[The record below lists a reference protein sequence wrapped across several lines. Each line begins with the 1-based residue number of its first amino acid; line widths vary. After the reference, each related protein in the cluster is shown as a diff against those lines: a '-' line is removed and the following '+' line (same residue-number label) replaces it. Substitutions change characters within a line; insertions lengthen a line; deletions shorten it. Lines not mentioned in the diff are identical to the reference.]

1 MKGGFKYDGYLKHIA
16 DDKLLSEIKRLVNEE
31 RDIQIEVIHHLAEIN
46 ARRLHEARGYSSLH
60 EYAVRGLGYSD
71 GAAQRRIKTMR
82 LCADLPEVEEL
93 IRPGKLNLT
102 SASQLQSMF
111 ERQQRSAQREAAP
124 EQVWNDEKKLD
135 LVRKVEG
142 KSTRET
148 ERLIADAAPE
158 VAAPQERS
166 RYLGNGKW
174 ELRIVVTETVW
185 SELES
190 LKDLL
195 SHRIPSRSNS
205 ELLALLAHDGSTKYD
220 PRRRGRGRRVA
231 QASAPRAAAQGSPLA
246 GAGDHLVAP
255 APLPDTGPA
264 TPAPENAGTP
274 LTAPAPQPARSVA
287 PASAPAQRGRRAAQ
301 ASAPRGAAQG
311 SPRAGAG
318 DQLVVPAPLPD
329 TGSAAPA
336 PENAG
341 GRLTAAAPQPARSVA
356 PASAPAQRGRR
367 AAQASAPRG
376 AAQASAAGAGDQLVA
391 PAPLPDTGSATPAP
405 EYAAARRRTTTRQVP
420 AAIRRAVWVRDQ
432 GRCQFVDAA
441 TGTRCGSRY
450 QLQLD
455 HLQPWACGGDHD
467 ETNLQLACSRHNR
480 YRARR
485 TFGART
491 RARGAC
497 SAAERR
503 SGL

>member
-1 MKGGFKYDGYLKHIA
+1 MKSGFKYDGYLKHIA

-220 PRRRGRGRRVA
+220 PRRRGRGRRAA
-231 QASAPRAAAQGSPLA
+231 QASAPRAAAQGSPRA

-264 TPAPENAGTP
+264 TPAPENT
-274 LTAPAPQPARSVA
+274 
-287 PASAPAQRGRRAAQ
+287 
-301 ASAPRGAAQG
+301 
-311 SPRAGAG
+311 
-318 DQLVVPAPLPD
+318 
-329 TGSAAPA
+329 
-336 PENAG
+336 G
-341 GRLTAAAPQPARSVA
+341 GRLMAAAPQPARRVA
-356 PASAPAQRGRR
+356 PPAPAAAPAD
-367 AAQASAPRG
+367 AAQ
-376 AAQASAAGAGDQLVA
+376 
-391 PAPLPDTGSATPAP
+391 SATPAP
-405 EYAAARRRTTTRQVP
+405 EYAGACLMAAAPQSARRIAPPAPAAAAAAAAQSATPAPEYAGACLMAAAPQSARRIAPPAPAAARRR
-420 AAIRRAVWVRDQ
+420 RRAVRHSGAGVR
-432 GRCQFVDAA
+432 RSAA
-441 TGTRCGSRY
+441 AYDHAPSACRHQARGVGARPGALSVRRCGHRDS
-450 QLQLD
+450 LWLP
-455 HLQPWACGGDHD
+455 LPA
-467 ETNLQLACSRHNR
+467 A
-480 YRARR
+480 ARS
-485 TFGART
+485 
-491 RARGAC
+491 
-497 SAAERR
+497 SAAVGVRR
-503 SGL
+503 RP